1 MGASIQSQGM
11 NVPQQP
17 QGQGKG
23 GGGRSMFNVPQQQLM
38 NTPFFAGLQAA
49 EQRMAQD
56 PNANMMGTQPALPAG
71 YDPNVPQRG
80 FGVMVQPSQ
89 APSQIPAGM
98 QGDQLRMQQDQQMSM
113 DALNQ
118 ARQAGFQ
125 VGPTP
130 NQPPNPLQQQQMM
143 ELMRQRQPMPPQMG
157 NPMFG
162 GLGGMPV
169 PPAAAFS
176 QSPIFGGRNPAQSL
190 FGRMG
195 RSGKGGGFSQA
206 QNPNRAR
213 LMGRGLGGLT
223 GFFR

>member
-56 PNANMMGTQPALPAG
+56 PNANMMGTQPTQPMNQIG
-71 YDPNVPQRG
+71 DMMGTVDPQLAQPQPMLG
-80 FGVMVQPSQ
+80 FGVMNQPPQ
-89 APSQIPAGM
+89 APGQLPTGM
-98 QGDQLRMQQDQQMSM
+98 QGD
-113 DALNQ
+113 AFQ
-118 ARQAGFQ
+118 A
-125 VGPTP
+125 
-130 NQPPNPLQQQQMM
+130 QQQTLLDQFNAM
-143 ELMRQRQPMPPQMG
+143 RQPMPPQMG
-157 NPMFG
+157 NPMLG

-169 PPAAAFS
+169 PPAAAFL
-176 QSPIFGGRNPAQSL
+176 QSPMFGGRNPAQSF

-213 LMGRGLGGLT
+213 FMGRGLGGMT